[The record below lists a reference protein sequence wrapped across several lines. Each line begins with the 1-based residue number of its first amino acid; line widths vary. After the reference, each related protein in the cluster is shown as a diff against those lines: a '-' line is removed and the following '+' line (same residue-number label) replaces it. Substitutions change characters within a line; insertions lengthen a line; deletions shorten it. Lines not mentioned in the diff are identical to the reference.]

1 MEKEITTGE
10 QAQAKTLERDAEATE
25 NADGARIKKRAP
37 RKTIEELREESRS
50 YTHEFAKSFTYGG
63 STVEKLTF
71 DWDTLTGRDSIAI
84 DRELTKS
91 SGGQGVQNFG
101 REHMALIAV
110 RACSARNENDIRIV
124 SKEFMEAL
132 PIVDF
137 EEITAMGRL
146 FFRFWGLT

>member
-1 MEKEITTGE
+1 MAKEITTNE

-25 NADGARIKKRAP
+25 NADAARIKKQTP
-37 RKTIEELREESRS
+37 RKTIEELRQESRS
-50 YTHEFAKSFTYGG
+50 YTHEFAKPFTYGG
-63 STVEKLTF
+63 NTVEKLTF
-71 DWDTLTGRDSIAI
+71 HWDALTGRDSIAI
-84 DRELTKS
+84 DRELTRT

-110 RACSARNENDIRIV
+110 RACSARNENDVRIV
-124 SKEFMEAL
+124 TKDFMEAL

-146 FFRFWGLT
+146 FFRLWGLL